1 SAHPARAH
9 VPATHSRAS
18 RDASGRLGLTMHH
31 EFCTLFDS
39 NYLVKAL
46 VLHGSLERHAPSF
59 HLTAFC
65 FDDEAK
71 RLLDELA
78 LPHLT
83 TVTLPEL
90 EAFDQELLSTK
101 GDRTRVEYCWTA
113 TPALPLYVFGMRP
126 EVDEVTYLDADLMF
140 FSDPDRLFEEM
151 GNASVLITPHRYAP
165 EHAHQAING
174 IYNVQFLPFRR
185 DERGLRALNWW
196 HARCIEW
203 CYYRLEDGK
212 LGDQKYLDDWRARFG
227 GVHVLRHKG
236 GGLAP
241 WNISPCDVHEGG
253 GGRVMV
259 DDDEL
264 VFFHYHRVQ
273 LREGGGHAW
282 QPPGYPITEQQ
293 RELVYDP
300 YLAELDRAVDVVRSV
315 VPGFDRG
322 FMPTPPLRVR
332 LRDTRANAGAR
343 AVERF
348 PFLLRVRHPL
358 QARTKSPSA

>member
-1 SAHPARAH
+1 MAHR
-9 VPATHSRAS
+9 
-18 RDASGRLGLTMHH
+18 

-46 VLHGSLERHAPSF
+46 VLHRSLERYAPSF

-65 FDDEAK
+65 FDDEAE

-78 LPHLT
+78 LEHLT
-83 TVTLPEL
+83 VVPLSAL
-90 EAFDQELLSTK
+90 EEFDQELLATK
-101 GDRTRVEYCWTA
+101 GDRTPVEYCWTA
-113 TPALPLYVFGMRP
+113 TPALPLYVFGTRAD
-126 EVDEVTYLDADLMF
+126 VDEVTYIDADLMF
-140 FSDPDRLFEEM
+140 FSDPEVLFEEM
-151 GNASVLITPHRYAP
+151 GDASVLITPHRYAP

-185 DERGLRALNWW
+185 DERGLRVLNWW
-196 HARCIEW
+196 HDRCIEW

-212 LGDQKYLDDWRARFG
+212 LGDQKYLDDWPERFE
-227 GVHVLRHKG
+227 GVHVLQHPG

-241 WNISPCDVHEGG
+241 WNISQYDVHERD
-253 GGRVMV
+253 GRVMV

-264 VFFHYHRVQ
+264 VFYHYHRVQ
-273 LREGGGHAW
+273 LRKRGGHAW
-282 QPPGYPITEQQ
+282 QPPGYPITDRQ

-300 YLAELDRAVDVVRSV
+300 YLVEIERELEIVREFE
-315 VPGFDRG
+315 PRFNAGFAA
-322 FMPTPPLRVR
+322 PPPMRER
-332 LRDTRANAGAR
+332 IQTARANAGAR

-348 PFLLRVRHPL
+348 PFLLRVRHPR